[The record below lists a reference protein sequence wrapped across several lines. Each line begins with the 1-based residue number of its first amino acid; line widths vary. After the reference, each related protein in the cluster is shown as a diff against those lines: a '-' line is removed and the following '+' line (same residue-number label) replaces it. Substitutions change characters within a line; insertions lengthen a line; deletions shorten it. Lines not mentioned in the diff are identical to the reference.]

1 MTNKTTAVRTGR
13 LALAAGAVTLAAMP
27 AFAGGMAEPAP
38 APAVVPAAPAPMP
51 SADWTGAYGGIQLE
65 YGDVGFGVDA
75 DFIDSITEDEDTSG
89 DGFLGGIFA
98 GYRYDFGD
106 YVVGAEIDHLASD
119 IDLDVGDAEGS
130 LDRITRLGVEAGYDA
145 GPALIYGTVG
155 AANASISVDGD
166 DSSSNGYFY
175 GIGMDYAVT
184 SQWTV
189 GAELLQHEFDDFD
202 DSGTDV
208 DATTFGINA
217 AFRF

>member
-65 YGDVGFGVDA
+65 YGDLGIGEDA
-75 DFIDSITEDEDTSG
+75 NIIGGITENEDTSG

-98 GYRYDFGD
+98 GYRYDFGN

-119 IDLDVGDAEGS
+119 IDIEVDGVEGS

-145 GPALIYGTVG
+145 GPALIYGTIG
-155 AANASISVDGD
+155 AANASVSIDNE
-166 DSSSNGYFY
+166 DSNSNGLFY

-189 GAELLQHEFDDFD
+189 GAELLQHEFDDFENID
-202 DSGTDV
+202 TDV